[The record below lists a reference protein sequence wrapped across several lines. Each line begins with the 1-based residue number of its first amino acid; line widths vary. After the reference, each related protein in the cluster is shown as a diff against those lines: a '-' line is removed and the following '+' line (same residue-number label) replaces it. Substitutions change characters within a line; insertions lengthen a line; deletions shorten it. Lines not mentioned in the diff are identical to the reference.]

1 MSQSSVQQLALEVLM
16 TAEPRLKVVA
26 AKDLLLRFEA
36 GGLAVDPDCT
46 PERIEVPG
54 RPEQPVLVHPK
65 DVPRRGLG
73 SVAGQV
79 AFYHALAHIE
89 FNAINLGLDAVY
101 RFAAN
106 MPTEFTRDWLQVAA
120 DEARHFELLVAHLAT
135 LGASYGDNTAHNNLW
150 EMALRTDH
158 DTMVRMALVPRVL
171 EARGL
176 DVAPGMIDKLKHLG
190 DQRGAEILELILEE
204 EVEHVAIG
212 NRWFLAQCEERGLD
226 PQPTFRELLREHT
239 RGFLSGPFNE
249 KYRKQ
254 AGFSEQELADLR
266 ELEAQFASEM
276 R

>member
-1 MSQSSVQQLALEVLM
+1 MNNHLQLQAHAALM
-16 TAEPRLKVVA
+16 TADPVAKVRVVHELMA
-26 AKDLLLRFEA
+26 RFER
-36 GGLAVDPDCT
+36 GELELDTGFE
-46 PERIEVPG
+46 PEHIEIPG
-54 RPEQPVLVHPK
+54 RPDAPALVHPR

-73 SVAGQV
+73 STQGRV

-101 RFAAN
+101 RFAAP
-106 MPTEFTRDWLQVAA
+106 MPLAFSRDWLRVAA
-120 DEARHFELLVAHLAT
+120 DEARHFEMLTGHLAR
-135 LGASYGDNTAHNNLW
+135 LGAGYGDSTAHNNLW

-158 DTMVRMALVPRVL
+158 DSMVRMALVPRVL

-190 DQRGAEILELILEE
+190 DSQGAEILTVILNE

-212 NRWFLAQCEERGLD
+212 NRWYLALCEERGLE
-226 PQPTFRELLREHT
+226 PHSTFKGLLREHT
-239 RGFLSGPFNE
+239 RGFLSGPFND

-254 AGFSEQELADLR
+254 AGFTDQELADLR

-276 R
+276 S

>member
-1 MSQSSVQQLALEVLM
+1 MMAQPVKKA
-16 TAEPRLKVVA
+16 AA
-26 AKDLLLRFEA
+26 AKALLQAFDA
-36 GGLAVDPDCT
+36 GELAIDTAFV

-54 RPEQPVLVHPK
+54 RPERPVLVHPR

-89 FNAINLGLDAVY
+89 FNAINLGLDAVH
-101 RFAAN
+101 RFAAH
-106 MPTEFTRDWLQVAA
+106 MPRDFSRDWLLVAA
-120 DEARHFELLVAHLAT
+120 DEARHFELLSQHLST

-190 DQRGAEILELILEE
+190 DQRGAEILEVILEE
-204 EVEHVAIG
+204 EVTHVAIG
-212 NRWFLAQCEERGLD
+212 NRWFLSLCAERELE
-226 PQPTFRELLREHT
+226 PQATFRELLREHT

-254 AGFSEQELADLR
+254 AGFTDEELADLR
-266 ELEAQFASEM
+266 ELEAQFVSELG
-276 R
+276 